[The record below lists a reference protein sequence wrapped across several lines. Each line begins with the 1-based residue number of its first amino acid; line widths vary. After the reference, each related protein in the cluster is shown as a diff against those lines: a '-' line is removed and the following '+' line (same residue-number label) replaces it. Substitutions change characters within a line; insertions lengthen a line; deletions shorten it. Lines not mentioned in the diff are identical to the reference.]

1 MTHAKAHRTSR
12 THASGT
18 RQLDDGAI
26 VASAPTTSAP
36 ERPPL
41 RRVLVDAHD
50 AHIMRMLQAD
60 GRMSNA
66 DLAQAVGLSPAATSE
81 RLRRLQDDGFVLGFE
96 AVLNPDKLAQGMLAF
111 AEVSL
116 QYGGL
121 AVALSFKAAVKARH
135 EIMECHEITG
145 DFDYLIK
152 ARVPDMAAYRELIGS
167 VVWTLPAVRHVR
179 TFVVLEEIKNTARIP
194 I

>member
-1 MTHAKAHRTSR
+1 MRNAAGFRTR
-12 THASGT
+12 H
-18 RQLDDGAI
+18 LNDGAI
-26 VASAPTTSAP
+26 VSSAGALASGQEEGA
-36 ERPPL
+36 RPL
-41 RRVLVDAHD
+41 SRRVSVDACD

-81 RLRRLQDDGFVLGFE
+81 RLRRLQDEGFVLGFE
-96 AVLNPDKLAQGMLAF
+96 AVLNPVRLAQGMLAF

-121 AVALSFKAAVKARH
+121 AVALAFRTAVKARQ
-135 EIMECHEITG
+135 EIMECHEING

-152 ARVPDMAAYRELIGS
+152 ARVPDMATYRELIAQ
-167 VVWTLPAVRHVR
+167 VVWSLPAVRHVR
-179 TFVVLEEIKNTARIP
+179 TFVVLEEIKSTARIP

>member
-1 MTHAKAHRTSR
+1 MRNATGFRTR
-12 THASGT
+12 H
-18 RQLDDGAI
+18 LNDGAI
-26 VASAPTTSAP
+26 APGLAAMAP
-36 ERPPL
+36 AIDEGGRPSL
-41 RRVLVDAHD
+41 RRVSVDAYD

-81 RLRRLQDDGFVLGFE
+81 RLRRLQDEGFVLGFE

-121 AVALSFKAAVKARH
+121 AVALAFKAAVKARQ

-152 ARVPDMAAYRELIGS
+152 ARVPDMTAYRELIAQ
-167 VVWTLPAVRHVR
+167 VVWSLPAVRHVR

>member
-1 MTHAKAHRTSR
+1 MSHAKALRTNAPR
-12 THASGT
+12 T

-26 VASAPTTSAP
+26 VAAAPPAA

-41 RRVLVDAHD
+41 RRALIDAHD

-66 DLAQAVGLSPAATSE
+66 DLAAAVGLSPAATSE

-121 AVALSFKAAVKARH
+121 AVALSFKAAVKARQ

-152 ARVPDMAAYRELIGS
+152 ARVPDMAAYRELIAS
-167 VVWTLPAVRHVR
+167 VVCSLPAVGHVR